1 MKQWRMVFLTIG
13 IASLAFAPAV
23 QANWLQKQAEKL
35 QEAARKAAAGND
47 SAAPAPATDEAPA
60 DSVVKDAATG
70 AAVCGGITAVTGGD
84 AKNIAIAGAACG
96 AANGAITMLGNRG
109 KKRYAAEYREIS
121 DEQRATQQ
129 QIAELEESKRQA
141 EKKAGELDQRAKRL
155 AQAEQDDKVFI
166 AKAQQLRK
174 ELDGEIA
181 KVRGDTTTAQAKLA
195 VIENQIASLDRL
207 IKESPDIEDYRTTHQ
222 SLLAQKKTL
231 NDQIKGAN
239 GLSDTL
245 VAQKEALDDEIIQ
258 RG

>member
-1 MKQWRMVFLTIG
+1 MKRWQIVALAMGV
-13 IASLAFAPAV
+13 ASLALAPGA

-47 SAAPAPATDEAPA
+47 SATQAPATDEAPA

-70 AAVCGGITAVTGGD
+70 AAVCGGITAATGGD
-84 AKNIAIAGAACG
+84 ARNIAIAGAACG
-96 AANGAITMLGNRG
+96 AANGAITVLGNRG

-121 DEQRATQQ
+121 DEQQATEQK
-129 QIAELEESKRQA
+129 IAELERSKRQA
-141 EKKAGELDQRAKRL
+141 EKKASELDSRAKQL
-155 AQAEQDDKVFI
+155 AQAEKDDKVFI
-166 AKAQQLRK
+166 AKAQKLRK

-181 KVRGDTTTAQAKLA
+181 RVRGDTTTAQAKLA

-207 IKESPDIEDYRTTHQ
+207 IKESPDIEDYKTTHQ

-231 NDQIKGAN
+231 NDQIKGSN